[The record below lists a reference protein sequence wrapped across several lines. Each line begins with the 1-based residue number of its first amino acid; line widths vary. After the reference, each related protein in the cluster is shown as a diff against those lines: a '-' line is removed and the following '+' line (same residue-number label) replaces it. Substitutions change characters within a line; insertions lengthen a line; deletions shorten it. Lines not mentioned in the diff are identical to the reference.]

1 MKENKITLQ
10 NKKSDLRKLVMLM
23 NKQNK
28 KFFPP
33 IDELLK
39 SIDYVLTGEELGL
52 LLRLGTDIYSYE
64 KAAAVSGMDG
74 EFKPLFESLI
84 QKGFIGIKYTQTD
97 EERYSLQ
104 PIIVGWFEAQV
115 SYLIGKPDEKEF
127 ARRWMEFVK
136 SGRKYNFFP
145 LRNIMNMTI
154 RKAPV
159 SNQSVGLVH
168 ETKDAKG
175 KSIININHTINVSDS
190 KIYPTNS
197 VNDLIHEYGTKSV
210 IGQLTCMC
218 RRITLNLDDPCRLQ
232 IPDDGGCLGFGNGII
247 PAIKYGYARQ
257 ISREE
262 AFDVIQKVRDKGAIH
277 TVFHEKDDPVFIRQ
291 AYATVA
297 GTAAEYCALTTWGL
311 CHCDTAAFIW
321 RRLRTAQNVQD
332 AKSVKSSAR
341 LRQCPLLIKKYRSM
355 KKNASVADNACISA
369 PFRLSNS
376 SKINEQP
383 SCRCLKNQ
391 RQESRHSTRN
401 RKGISPTPTGGVHYF
416 IDIKNRFHYISSTSK
431 QSLK

>member
-1 MKENKITLQ
+1 MKEKKITLQ
-10 NKKSDLRKLVMLM
+10 NKKSDLRRLVMMM

-64 KAAAVSGMDG
+64 QAAVVCGLDPG
-74 EFKPLFESLI
+74 KFKPLFESLK

-97 EERYSLQ
+97 EERYSLH

-175 KSIININHTINVSDS
+175 KSIVNINHTINVPDS

-218 RRITLNLDDPCRLQ
+218 RRVTLNLDDPCRLK
-232 IPDDGGCLGFGNGII
+232 IPDDGGCLGFGKGII

-257 ISREE
+257 ISKEE
-262 AFDVIQKVRDKGAIH
+262 AFDVLQKVRDKGAIH
-277 TVFHEKDDPVFIRQ
+277 TVFHEKGDAGFPQVGICNCCGDCCGILRSYNVGSVPLRYSSFYMAKI
-291 AYATVA
+291 ADSTKCTGCKKCEKYCPTVA
-297 GTAAEYCALTTWGL
+297 ISIVDKKASIDEKKCIGCGQCVHQCSFSAVEL
-311 CHCDTAAFIW
+311 IENK
-321 RRLRTAQNVQD
+321 RTAFLPMLK
-332 AKSVKSSAR
+332 KSEAR
-341 LRQCPLLIKKYRSM
+341 I
-355 KKNASVADNACISA
+355 
-369 PFRLSNS
+369 
-376 SKINEQP
+376 
-383 SCRCLKNQ
+383 
-391 RQESRHSTRN
+391 T
-401 RKGISPTPTGGVHYF
+401 T
-416 IDIKNRFHYISSTSK
+416 
-431 QSLK
+431 